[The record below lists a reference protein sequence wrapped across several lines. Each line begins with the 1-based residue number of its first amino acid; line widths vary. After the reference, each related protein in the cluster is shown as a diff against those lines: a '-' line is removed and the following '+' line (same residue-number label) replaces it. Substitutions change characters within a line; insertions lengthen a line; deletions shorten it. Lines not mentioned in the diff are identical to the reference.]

1 MKSLEIDDKC
11 CNRAPK
17 VLETAE
23 IGHVI
28 KDFSPFV
35 SANVEIEISRGTGYF
50 AFAGQKL
57 VLAKTVDYDIGN
69 KLFELELKFSDST
82 DEKFRNFKIE
92 ILNMNDN
99 DPFFYDK
106 NNGSPLIKVR
116 SIVFDPVPETVQ
128 TGEVVGQLFA
138 NDIDCEDVCSS
149 GLDFD
154 IKSNDYVS
162 INSAGELIVKDG
174 SMFDFEFNSENG
186 LLPLQLRAYVSD
198 NGVDPSK
205 L

>member
-1 MKSLEIDDKC
+1 MNSLEIDDNC

-23 IGHVI
+23 IGHII

-35 SANVEIEISRGTGYF
+35 SANVKIEVSRGAEYF
-50 AFAGQKL
+50 QFAGQNL

-69 KLFELELKFSDST
+69 KLFELELKFSDSS
-82 DEKFRNFKIE
+82 DEKFRNFKID

-106 NNGSPLIKVR
+106 NNGSPWIKVR
-116 SIVFDPVPETVQ
+116 SIVLDPVPETVQ
-128 TGEVVGQLFA
+128 TGQVVGQLFA
-138 NDIDCEDVCSS
+138 NDIDCEDVCDS

-154 IKSNDYVS
+154 IKFNSYVT
-162 INSAGELIVKDG
+162 INAAGELIVKDG
-174 SMFDFEFNSENG
+174 SMFDFESNSENG

-205 L
+205 